1 MPVWRCP
8 HCGTPQTESSRCW
21 VCKRSSTSCATCR
34 NFRRAVAGTWGYC
47 GVDRN
52 RTPLRGDELRG
63 CWEGGAAD
71 TFVPDVESLGS
82 GSLGSR
88 SLGSRSEG
96 NPSLGGFWT
105 DKPS

>member
-1 MPVWRCP
+1 L
-8 HCGTPQTESSRCW
+8 
-21 VCKRSSTSCATCR
+21 
-34 NFRRAVAGTWGYC
+34 GYC

-63 CWEGGAAD
+63 CWEGAAAD
-71 TFVPDVESLGS
+71 TFVPDLE
-82 GSLGSR
+82 SLGSR

-105 DKPS
+105 DEPS